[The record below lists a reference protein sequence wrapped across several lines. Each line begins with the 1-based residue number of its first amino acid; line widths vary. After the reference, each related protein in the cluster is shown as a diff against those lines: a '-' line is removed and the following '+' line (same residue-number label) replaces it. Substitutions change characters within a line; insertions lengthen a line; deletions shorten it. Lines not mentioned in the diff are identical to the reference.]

1 MTLRSILAVTDFS
14 SKGCHAIARA
24 ALLCAEHRATLKLV
38 YLAHPDE
45 APPPDAA
52 VRLAQHALQLKQ
64 RHHITVQAATR
75 MDLTA
80 ADVAREAAD
89 AVTSASVRL
98 SSSASSPPNGPL
110 PSCASA
116 ASSAA
121 RSRIFSPRPPAW
133 RNIARP

>member
-52 VRLAQHALQLKQ
+52 VRLAQHALQLRQ

-89 AVTSASVRL
+89 TDLVV
-98 SSSASSPPNGPL
+98 
-110 PSCASA
+110 
-116 ASSAA
+116 
-121 RSRIFSPRPPAW
+121 
-133 RNIARP
+133 